1 MFKFKIMEK
10 YSYTKVK
17 CMDAV
22 KLVTKISNDLKK
34 VEEIVSDL
42 SLYFKTHEI
51 EDEWNVYIYSDLY
64 QNIEL
69 LDKGLQKV
77 KDTLNQL

>member
-1 MFKFKIMEK
+1 MNYY
-10 YSYTKVK
+10 YSKKK
-17 CMDAV
+17 CIDAIA
-22 KLVTKISNDLKK
+22 LMSNINNDLNRLD
-34 VEEIVSDL
+34 EIISDL
-42 SLYFKTHEI
+42 SLYFKTHEF

-69 LDKGLQKV
+69 LDKGLQRV

>member
-1 MFKFKIMEK
+1 MCKFKIMEK
-10 YSYTKVK
+10 YYYTKVK

-22 KLVTKISNDLKK
+22 KLMTKISNDLKK

>member
-1 MFKFKIMEK
+1 MNQFY
-10 YSYTKVK
+10 YSKKK

-22 KLVTKISNDLKK
+22 ALMSIISKDLNR
-34 VEEIVSDL
+34 VEEIMSDL

>member
-1 MFKFKIMEK
+1 MNYY
-10 YSYTKVK
+10 YSKKK
-17 CMDAV
+17 CIDAIA
-22 KLVTKISNDLKK
+22 LMSNINNDLNRLD
-34 VEEIVSDL
+34 EIISDL
-42 SLYFKTHEI
+42 ILYFKTHEF
-51 EDEWNVYIYSDLY
+51 EDEWNVYIYSDLN

>member
-1 MFKFKIMEK
+1 MNK
-10 YSYTKVK
+10 YYYSKKK

-22 KLVTKISNDLKK
+22 ALMSIISKDLNK
-34 VEEIVSDL
+34 VEEIMSDL
-42 SLYFKTHEI
+42 SLYFKTHEF

>member
-1 MFKFKIMEK
+1 MFKFKNMEK
-10 YSYTKVK
+10 YYYTKVK

-22 KLVTKISNDLKK
+22 KLMTKISNDLKK
-34 VEEIVSDL
+34 IEEIISDL

-64 QNIEL
+64 QSIEL

>member
-1 MFKFKIMEK
+1 MSQYY
-10 YSYTKVK
+10 YSKKK

-22 KLVTKISNDLKK
+22 QVMSKISNDLNK
-34 VEEIVSDL
+34 VEEIMSDL

-51 EDEWNVYIYSDLY
+51 EDEWNVGIYSDLY
-64 QNIEL
+64 KNIEL
-69 LDKGLQKV
+69 LDKGLQRV

>member
-1 MFKFKIMEK
+1 MKDYF
-10 YSYTKVK
+10 YTKVK
-17 CMDAV
+17 CIDAV
-22 KLVTKISNDLKK
+22 KLLTKISNELSI
-34 VEEIVSDL
+34 VEEIMSGL

-51 EDEWNVYIYSDLY
+51 EDAWNVSIYSDLY

-69 LDKGLQKV
+69 LDKGLQRV

>member
-1 MFKFKIMEK
+1 MNK
-10 YSYTKVK
+10 YYDSKKK

-22 KLVTKISNDLKK
+22 ALMSIISKDLNK
-34 VEEIVSDL
+34 VEEIMSDL
-42 SLYFKTHEI
+42 SLFFKTHEI

>member
-1 MFKFKIMEK
+1 MTPYY
-10 YSYTKVK
+10 YSKKK

-22 KLVTKISNDLKK
+22 ALMSIISKDLNK
-34 VEEIVSDL
+34 VEEIMSDL

-51 EDEWNVYIYSDLY
+51 EDAWNVSIYSDLY

-69 LDKGLQKV
+69 LDKGLQRV
-77 KDTLNQL
+77 KDTLKQL

>member
-1 MFKFKIMEK
+1 MNK
-10 YSYTKVK
+10 YYDSKKK

-22 KLVTKISNDLKK
+22 QVMSKIGNDLNK
-34 VEEIVSDL
+34 VEEIMSDL

-51 EDEWNVYIYSDLY
+51 EDAWNVGICSDLY

-69 LDKGLQKV
+69 LDEGLQRV
-77 KDTLNQL
+77 KDTYNQL

>member
-1 MFKFKIMEK
+1 MTPYY
-10 YSYTKVK
+10 YSKKK

-22 KLVTKISNDLKK
+22 ALMSIISKDLNK
-34 VEEIVSDL
+34 VEEIMSDL
-42 SLYFKTHEI
+42 SLYFKTHEF

>member
-1 MFKFKIMEK
+1 MNK
-10 YSYTKVK
+10 YYYSKKK

-22 KLVTKISNDLKK
+22 ALMSTISQDINK
-34 VEEIVSDL
+34 VEEIMSDL

-51 EDEWNVYIYSDLY
+51 EDEWNVGICSDLY

-69 LDKGLQKV
+69 LDEGLQRI
-77 KDTLNQL
+77 KDTYNQL

>member
-1 MFKFKIMEK
+1 MNK
-10 YSYTKVK
+10 YYDSKKK

-22 KLVTKISNDLKK
+22 ALMSIISKDLNK
-34 VEEIVSDL
+34 VEEIMSDL

>member
-10 YSYTKVK
+10 YYYTKVK

-22 KLVTKISNDLKK
+22 KLMTKISNDLKK

-42 SLYFKTHEI
+42 SLYFKTHEF

-77 KDTLNQL
+77 KDTLSQL

>member
-1 MFKFKIMEK
+1 MTPYY
-10 YSYTKVK
+10 YSKKK

-22 KLVTKISNDLKK
+22 ALMSIISKDLNK
-34 VEEIVSDL
+34 VEEIMSDL

-51 EDEWNVYIYSDLY
+51 EDAWNVGIYSDLY

-69 LDKGLQKV
+69 LDKGLQRV

>member
-1 MFKFKIMEK
+1 MNK
-10 YSYTKVK
+10 YYYTKKK

-22 KLVTKISNDLKK
+22 ALMATISQDINK
-34 VEEIVSDL
+34 VEEIMSDL

>member
-1 MFKFKIMEK
+1 MTPYY
-10 YSYTKVK
+10 YSKKK

-22 KLVTKISNDLKK
+22 ALMSIISKDLNK
-34 VEEIVSDL
+34 VEEIMSDL

>member
-10 YSYTKVK
+10 YYYTKVK

-22 KLVTKISNDLKK
+22 KLMTKISNDLKK

-77 KDTLNQL
+77 KDTQNQL

>member
-1 MFKFKIMEK
+1 MSQYY
-10 YSYTKVK
+10 YSKKK

-22 KLVTKISNDLKK
+22 ALMSIISKDLNK
-34 VEEIVSDL
+34 VEEIMSDL

-69 LDKGLQKV
+69 LDKGLQRV

>member
-1 MFKFKIMEK
+1 MNQYY
-10 YSYTKVK
+10 YSKKK

-22 KLVTKISNDLKK
+22 ALMSIISKDLNK
-34 VEEIVSDL
+34 VEEIMSDL

>member
-1 MFKFKIMEK
+1 MTPYY
-10 YSYTKVK
+10 YSKKK

-22 KLVTKISNDLKK
+22 ALMSIISKDLNK
-34 VEEIVSDL
+34 VEEIMSDL
-42 SLYFKTHEI
+42 SLYFKTHEF
-51 EDEWNVYIYSDLY
+51 EDEWNVYIYSDLN

>member
-1 MFKFKIMEK
+1 MTPYY
-10 YSYTKVK
+10 YSKKK

-22 KLVTKISNDLKK
+22 ALMSIISKDLNK
-34 VEEIVSDL
+34 VEEIMSDL
-42 SLYFKTHEI
+42 SLYFKTHEF

-69 LDKGLQKV
+69 LDKGLQRV
-77 KDTLNQL
+77 KDTLKQL

>member
-1 MFKFKIMEK
+1 M
-10 YSYTKVK
+10 
-17 CMDAV
+17 
-22 KLVTKISNDLKK
+22 
-34 VEEIVSDL
+34 SDL
-42 SLYFKTHEI
+42 ILYFKTHEF

-64 QNIEL
+64 KNIEL

>member
-10 YSYTKVK
+10 YFYTKVK

-22 KLVTKISNDLKK
+22 KLMTKISNDLKK

-42 SLYFKTHEI
+42 SLYFGTHEI
-51 EDEWNVYIYSDLY
+51 EDAWNVGIYSDLN
-64 QNIEL
+64 QNIKL
-69 LDKGLQKV
+69 LDKGLQRV
-77 KDTLNQL
+77 KETLDQL

>member
-1 MFKFKIMEK
+1 MTPYY
-10 YSYTKVK
+10 YSKKK

-22 KLVTKISNDLKK
+22 ALMSIISKDLNK
-34 VEEIVSDL
+34 VEEIMSDL
-42 SLYFKTHEI
+42 SLYFKTHEF

-64 QNIEL
+64 KNIEL